1 MRSRQQSS
9 RRVRRTACSP
19 HACWSI
25 CTLALSRTRPG
36 ARSTLSLGL
45 ANAAHARTHA
55 LTNARAHTHTH
66 THTHTK
72 RIAGPR
78 PSPLPPPSPP
88 RTSLQAARAA
98 TEEPRA
104 RSSRRVRRTAC
115 SPHACWS
122 ICTLALSR
130 TRPGARST
138 LSLGLANAA
147 HARTHAPT
155 NARARTHTHAHEAHR
170 CPPPSPLPPPSPPRT
185 CLQATEEPRARARTP
200 RAWCTAPFQPWCHPS
215 VPPPPLA
222 F

>member
-1 MRSRQQSS
+1 MFRGPKKESRHPAASCPRGARTTRSDRIRNEQLGHFGRRGATRDGARPTLRSRQQSS

-122 ICTLALSR
+122 ICTLG
-130 TRPGARST
+130 PFPH
-138 LSLGLANAA
+138 AA
-147 HARTHAPT
+147 
-155 NARARTHTHAHEAHR
+155 
-170 CPPPSPLPPPSPPRT
+170 
-185 CLQATEEPRARARTP
+185 
-200 RAWCTAPFQPWCHPS
+200 
-215 VPPPPLA
+215 
-222 F
+222 